1 MNWSEYIIYF
11 NEVLEGKISTTPYD
25 DPHFME
31 YTKLNIS
38 RMNRWLK
45 QGFLNEELVAKLKGI
60 STPQNWVLITEPWC
74 GDAAHIVPFVYLLS
88 EVNPLITLE
97 IQLRDT
103 DSEIEKYRFKN
114 IEDILIYDQQY
125 CVNIYDIF
133 NETVNDKI
141 PKNFIDRIKTIYDK
155 ESILK
160 KVTDIKKIIQPV
172 IEESIEVAVTEPL
185 AYTIKL

>member
-1 MNWSEYIIYF
+1 MNWSDYIYYF
-11 NEVLEGKISTTPYD
+11 NEVLEGKITTTPYD

-31 YTKLNIS
+31 YAKLNIS

-103 DSEIEKYRFKN
+103 DSEIEKYLTNGSKSVPK
-114 IEDILIYDQQY
+114 LIVRNDQHQDLYTWGPRPVAGQNHFMDLKAQGLPLDQQKMGLQQWY
-125 CVNIYDIF
+125 NQDRGVSLQQ
-133 NETVNDKI
+133 ELLE
-141 PKNFIDRIKTIYDK
+141 FI
-155 ESILK
+155 
-160 KVTDIKKIIQPV
+160 
-172 IEESIEVAVTEPL
+172 
-185 AYTIKL
+185 